1 MFSEEIIIE
10 TIFGKIAEY
19 GTSRV
24 TEEIKRIRE
33 RKTLKEETF
42 ISRVY
47 RVVIQSFFAYLGID
61 SENAEAQITDKIYAI
76 SEEFVQTFM
85 TERVTYNDTIKKI
98 LKNIDNRFQN
108 DKLTDDEKIQCFLD
122 LLYKNIAQD
131 TILKREYDVRAAEEL
146 KLEVSKT
153 NSSLD
158 SLSKMVTTIQE
169 RIGNNDNFA
178 DIEEKS
184 LSVEEVSEND
194 IFFITENAKDD
205 YIQKWESR
213 LFLHRQITDKPFTL
227 KNTFIM
233 PSYIL
238 EQNKTTRECD
248 DLESELRTFIEK
260 GRSLLILGSPGMG
273 KTSII
278 CYLADK
284 YRKDSNILILRFSDW
299 EEEAWE
305 KSVDILGCGLLNLIK
320 EKFHCNNRDLQ
331 GKTLILDGFDEIKYR
346 GDTNE
351 MLRGFLMLIREIKEF
366 RVIITSRENY
376 VDLKRTNFQKIF
388 KLSPFDGKKIIEY
401 ANHLLEKKVYNQIK
415 IVNRNKEVFGIPVIL
430 YMAVCTGIDISRAVN
445 RSGIYNQIFSL
456 NGGIFDRFCTQI
468 NDGYESTY
476 HRLAYVKD
484 AFYNILCNTAFY
496 MFENGGNNQITL
508 NEYQKIIDNEG
519 IEDAPLWCDF
529 PIDNLYETGQKVE
542 FIHKSIY
549 EYFTAEHFFRLIKT
563 VSEKVDN
570 NENNSLYEEA
580 AHMLSSSLKKGILTN
595 EICNYIQEKLE
606 SHSYVNSSLF
616 FTFKKICGIMLTD
629 GMTYYLEK
637 KQAKGV
643 LQKEILIFINMMDF
657 LHLWK
662 RIIKDFSPLTF
673 TDSEKSAMCS
683 EVRAVASGF
692 NTYITK
698 SINLSYYNLG
708 HSFLAKADM
717 TYANLQGALLE
728 KTNMSEVNLRGANLI
743 ETKLQNASF
752 IEANLQETNLEGVDL
767 RKVELRGVNLKR
779 ANLVRANLAETD
791 LEGANLI
798 MADLRQA
805 NLQEACLPYANL
817 RKANLRKANL
827 QGANLQGA
835 NLRGAFLAGTDL
847 RGAKLQNTLLRKSD
861 LREAIFIETDLL
873 GSIFEE

>member
-1 MFSEEIIIE
+1 MFNKEIIIE

-19 GTSRV
+19 GISRA

-33 RKTLKEETF
+33 RKALREETF

-47 RVVIQSFFAYLGID
+47 RVVVQSFFAYLGID
-61 SENAEAQITDKIYAI
+61 SENVDDEVTDKIYAI
-76 SEEFVQTFM
+76 SEEFVQKFM
-85 TERVTYNDTIKKI
+85 TERTTYSNII
-98 LKNIDNRFQN
+98 RISLKNIDNRFQN
-108 DKLTDDEKIQCFLD
+108 DKLTDEVKIQCFLD

-131 TILKREYDVRAAEEL
+131 TILKSEYDVRVAEEI
-146 KLEVSKT
+146 KLEVSKA

-158 SLSKMVTTIQE
+158 DLNKKVTAMQE
-169 RIGNNDNFA
+169 CIGNNDDFA
-178 DIEEKS
+178 DKGEKPSSIEEA
-184 LSVEEVSEND
+184 SEKD
-194 IFFITENAKDD
+194 SFFITENVKAD
-205 YIQKWESR
+205 YIQKWENR

-238 EQNKTTRECD
+238 EQNEKSMECD
-248 DLESELRTFIEK
+248 DLKSELRSFMEK

-273 KTSII
+273 KTSIV

-284 YRKDSNILILRFSDW
+284 YREDSNVLILRFSDW
-299 EEEAWE
+299 EEDVWE

-320 EKFHCNNRDLQ
+320 EKFHCNNRELQ

-351 MLRGFLMLIREIKEF
+351 MLRGFLMLIREIKDF

-376 VDLKRTNFQKIF
+376 VDLKRANFQKIF
-388 KLSPFDGKKIIEY
+388 KLSPFDGKKIIAY
-401 ANHLLEKKVYNQIK
+401 ANRLLGKKVYNETK
-415 IVNRNKEVFGIPVIL
+415 IAHRNKEVFGIPVIL
-430 YMAVCTGIDISRAVN
+430 YMAVCTGINISRSVN

-468 NDGYESTY
+468 NDGYENTY

-496 MFENGGNNQITL
+496 MFEHGGNNQITV

-519 IEDAPLWCDF
+519 IENTLLWCDF

-542 FIHKSIY
+542 FVHKSIY

-570 NENNSLYEEA
+570 KENNNLYKEA
-580 AHMLSSSLKKGILTN
+580 ARLLSSALKKGILTN

-606 SHSYVNSSLF
+606 SHSYINNSLF
-616 FTFKKICGIMLTD
+616 FTFKKIFGIMLTD

-637 KQAKGV
+637 EQAKGV
-643 LQKEILIFINMMDF
+643 LQKEILIFINMMDL

-683 EVRAVASGF
+683 EIRAVASGF

-728 KTNMSEVNLRGANLI
+728 ETNMSEVNLRGANLI

-752 IEANLQETNLEGVDL
+752 IEANLQEANLEGVDL

-779 ANLVRANLAETD
+779 GNLVRANLAEAD
-791 LEGANLI
+791 LEGANLAE
-798 MADLRQA
+798 ADLRAA
-805 NLQEACLPYANL
+805 NLKEANL
-817 RKANLRKANL
+817 HYANL
-827 QGANLQGA
+827 QGANLGGA

-847 RGAKLQNTLLRKSD
+847 RGARLQNTLLRESD
-861 LREAIFIETDLL
+861 LREAIFIETDLVE
-873 GSIFEE
+873 SIFEE